1 MKMTARTEPEI
12 RTTRLDSV
20 VLQLK
25 TLGVKSILGFQFIDT
40 PPVESVMRAMETL
53 YHLGAIDSDGNLT
66 DLGKIMSALPLDPTI
81 SKMVI
86 ASSRFNCSEEVIS
99 IASLLSV
106 QSTCFLRPPALKDL
120 SDDTS
125 RR

>member
-1 MKMTARTEPEI
+1 M
-12 RTTRLDSV
+12 
-20 VLQLK
+20 
-25 TLGVKSILGFQFIDT
+25 DT
-40 PPVESVMRAMETL
+40 PPVESVMRAMEML
-53 YHLGAIDSDGNLT
+53 NLLGAIDSDGKMT
-66 DLGKIMSALPLDPTI
+66 DLGRVMSALPLDPTI

-86 ASSRFNCSEEVIS
+86 SGSRFNCSEEIIS
-99 IASLLSV
+99 IAALLSV